1 MAFVTAI
8 DHITE
13 DGPDLTEKLTNVSG
27 FLTQD
32 GRRDG
37 WRDGWRDGFVG
48 HIGMWLWD
56 AVHGLPE
63 GPTLFI
69 DLFRFRCW
77 VAVATRDGEQHD
89 RV

>member
-1 MAFVTAI
+1 MAFVAAI
-8 DHITE
+8 DHLTQ
-13 DGPDLTEKLTNVSG
+13 DDPDHTEKLTNVSG

-37 WRDGWRDGFVG
+37 RRDGWRDGFVG
-48 HIGMWLWD
+48 HIGMRLWD

-69 DLFRFRCW
+69 DHFRFSQTSIL
-77 VAVATRDGEQHD
+77 AASTAGAHD